1 MQTALYI
8 HFPFCVRKC
17 LYCDFNSLSGS
28 EIPRASYT
36 DSLIREMDMR
46 RASLTED
53 VFASTLYLG
62 GGTPSLLEPFLVE
75 RLIETARR
83 LYGLTHD
90 AEITIEA
97 NPGTVDSA
105 VLAAFHSAGVN
116 RLSLGIQSFSEDML
130 TRLGRVHT
138 AGEGIASFSAARE
151 AGFGN
156 IGIDLIHSLPG
167 QTLEMWH
174 ADLDRAVALA
184 WRTHVAPAE
193 TGPAAP
199 EAGWELEVA
208 KRSETDAP
216 DGTGV
221 LVQFTTARYRFDGA
235 AWLALERTKISQ
247 AELLIPAEF
256 SAGLPVEQLA
266 EAWVDYQSAVAA
278 FNRDAWE
285 RCSAERDA
293 DREAREEHADRLL
306 RQRHVS
312 ELLDEGN

>member
-1 MQTALYI
+1 M
-8 HFPFCVRKC
+8 P
-17 LYCDFNSLSGS
+17 S
-28 EIPRASYT
+28 EP
-36 DSLIREMDMR
+36 E
-46 RASLTED
+46 
-53 VFASTLYLG
+53 
-62 GGTPSLLEPFLVE
+62 LLAD
-75 RLIETARR
+75 ARR
-83 LYGLTHD
+83 LEAQAATVGEDGSSGRELRAQAASVRVRALGERSYPIVVCQSCYRVTGWTD
-90 AEITIEA
+90 AAGRCNSCIEA
-97 NPGTVDSA
+97 ARLREAFADPAGGWVELGDVRQTAPKRSGLPLRA
-105 VLAAFHSAGVN
+105 RLAASV
-116 RLSLGIQSFSEDML
+116 
-130 TRLGRVHT
+130 GRRQ
-138 AGEGIASFSAARE
+138 G
-151 AGFGN
+151 
-156 IGIDLIHSLPG
+156 
-167 QTLEMWH
+167 
-174 ADLDRAVALA
+174 LDRAVALA